1 MEGLKY
7 QTATPKKFRTPTKP
21 TEPTEPTEPLNDN
34 ASGPTLGRTYAE
46 PTNGQD
52 TGHLVRN
59 AEAADKAIN
68 RMGTYDPYLSSLP
81 APAARAVLGHMQSA
95 ATRLTPL
102 IGLLTTGI
110 RRSLHKYEMI
120 EESGANPAISVAT
133 ATAHLDQARKLA
145 IELSHELLAATEAL
159 AGQRPCLRPSEPA
172 HAQSS
177 AAKKFFEAHGYDY
190 MSANDRVTYTRLR
203 EGGFGSN

>member
-7 QTATPKKFRTPTKP
+7 QTASPKKSRTPTKG
-21 TEPTEPTEPLNDN
+21 LNDD
-34 ASGPTLGRTYAE
+34 ASGPTLDRTYAE

-68 RMGTYDPYLSSLP
+68 RMGTYDPHLSSLP

-102 IGLLTTGI
+102 IRLLTTGI
-110 RRSLHKYEMI
+110 RRSLHKYEII

-133 ATAHLDQARKLA
+133 ATAHLDQARKLT

-159 AGQRPCLRPSEPA
+159 AGQRPRLRPSEPSPG
-172 HAQSS
+172 QSS
-177 AAKKFFEAHGYDY
+177 AAKKFFEAHEREG